1 MSAADKPIV
10 IEKTA
15 EELRAV
21 VGRARAQGIDR
32 VDADTLEALVASHC
46 LVVDLLRDRQTTVAR
61 LRHLLFG
68 PSSETRR
75 ALFGEGTPAADPSGA
90 MAATTRDGH
99 GVAAPS
105 TAAGAVEAPAASTPE
120 PEPPAKGHGRHGVED
135 FPAATPVLTPH
146 ATLHAGDGCP
156 HCKGRVYPRPPQR
169 LVRIVGVAPFA
180 ATVYEQERLRCN
192 LCGEAYTAP
201 APEGVGEERYD
212 ASATAMV
219 ALLRYGLGMPFYR
232 VAALQESAGVPL
244 PASTQWDLVHEAAD
258 ALAPLLAALVAL
270 AARGEVLHNDDTTMT
285 VLSLKKEGPDEDGRS
300 GMFTSAVLARVG
312 GRTVALYGTGRP
324 HAGERLAEVLA
335 KRPAGLPPPTQMCD
349 ALDRNLPDGFMTILG
364 NCLVH
369 MRRQFVDVVAA
380 FPSEVRHVIDE
391 LAEVYRVEKVAKA
404 LTPEQRLALHQ
415 LHSGPVLERLRAWFQ
430 ELEDEKRVEPNS
442 GLGKAIAYAT
452 RRWDRLTLFLRVA
465 GAPLDNNACEQILK
479 RAILHRKNSLF
490 YKTTNG
496 ARVGDLF
503 MSLITTARLA
513 NVDAFRY
520 LTAVLKHRERV
531 AAAPDDWLPWTW
543 EQTLARDGLARPG
556 A

>member
-1 MSAADKPIV
+1 MSASDKPIV

-21 VGRARAQGIDR
+21 VGRARAQGIDG

-75 ALFGEGTPAADPSGA
+75 ALFGEGAAVAAPSSELS
-90 MAATTRDGH
+90 ATTRDPH
-99 GVAAPS
+99 AVAAPA
-105 TAAGAVEAPAASTPE
+105 TAAGAVEVTGVSLPE
-120 PEPPAKGHGRHGVED
+120 PQPPAKGHGRHGVED
-135 FPAATPVLTPH
+135 FPAATHVLTAHP
-146 ATLHAGDGCP
+146 TLHVGDGCP
-156 HCKGRVYPRPPQR
+156 HCKGRVYPREPQR
-169 LVRIVGVAPFA
+169 LIRIVALAPFA
-180 ATVYEQERLRCN
+180 ARVYEQERLRCN

-201 APEGVGEERYD
+201 APEGVGAERYD

-219 ALLRYGLGMPFYR
+219 AVLRYGLGMPFYR
-232 VAALQESAGVPL
+232 VAALQESAGIPL

-285 VLSLKKEGPDEDGRS
+285 VLALKEEGPDEDGRS

-312 GRTVALYGTGRP
+312 ERTVALYGTGRP

-335 KRPAGLPPPTQMCD
+335 KRPAALPAPTQMCD
-349 ALDRNLPDGFMTILG
+349 ALDRNVPKGFETVLS

-369 MRRQFVDVVAA
+369 MRRQFVDVVES
-380 FPSEVRHVIDE
+380 FPTEVRHVIDE
-391 LAEVYRVEKVAKA
+391 LAEVYRVDEVAKP
-404 LTPEQRLALHQ
+404 LTGERRLALHQ
-415 LHSGPVLERLRAWFQ
+415 LHSAPVMARLRAWFQ

-513 NVDAFRY
+513 KVDAFKY
-520 LTAVLKHRERV
+520 LTAVLTHRDRV

-543 EQTLARDGLARPG
+543 EQTLVRDGLARPG

>member
-1 MSAADKPIV
+1 MSAHDKPIV

-21 VGRARAQGIDR
+21 VGRARAQGIAGG
-32 VDADTLEALVASHC
+32 DADTLEALVASHC

-75 ALFGEGTPAADPSGA
+75 ALFGAEAAA
-90 MAATTRDGH
+90 
-99 GVAAPS
+99 AAPS
-105 TAAGAVEAPAASTPE
+105 SGTVGPTQDAHAVAEPTTATGAVEGTAAPE
-120 PEPPAKGHGRHGVED
+120 PEPLIQGHGRHGVDD
-135 FPAATPVLTPH
+135 FPAATHVLTAHP
-146 ATLHAGDGCP
+146 TLHVGDGCP
-156 HCKGRVYPRPPQR
+156 HCKGRVYPREPQR
-169 LVRIVGVAPFA
+169 LIRIVALAPFA
-180 ATVYEQERLRCN
+180 AKVYEQERLRCN

-212 ASATAMV
+212 ASAIAMV
-219 ALLRYGLGMPFYR
+219 ALLRYGLGMPFHR
-232 VAALQESAGVPL
+232 VAALQASAGIPL
-244 PASTQWDLVHEAAD
+244 AASTQWDLVHEAAD
-258 ALAPLLAALVAL
+258 ALAPLLAALVAQ
-270 AARGEVLHNDDTTMT
+270 AARGEVLHNDDTAML
-285 VLSLKKEGPDEDGRS
+285 VLALKEEGPDEDGRS
-300 GMFTSAVLARVG
+300 GLFTSAVLARVG
-312 GRTVALYGTGRP
+312 ERTVALYGTGRS

-349 ALDRNLPDGFMTILG
+349 ALDRNVPRDFETVLS

-369 MRRQFVDVVAA
+369 MRRQFVDVVES
-380 FPSEVRHVIDE
+380 FPTEVRHVIDE
-391 LAEVYRVEKVAKA
+391 LAEVYRVDDVAKP
-404 LTPEQRLALHQ
+404 LSSEQRLALHQ
-415 LHSGPVLERLRAWFQ
+415 LHSAPVMARLRAWFQ

-452 RRWDRLTLFLRVA
+452 KRWDRLTLFLRVA

-513 NVDAFRY
+513 KVDAFKY